1 MMSYYI
7 TSLFAARYADG
18 VSLQAHDSNRIT
30 LSFMKTVMERRWLWM
45 AAIALASLLAWTG
58 CQSSST
64 RQPASAS
71 SGGVSGAKAAGSPAG
86 LAPKARPVVVHDFAF
101 DAAQVKSDA
110 GLLPGLQGPAQTIL
124 RPLRSEEPP
133 MEKAARLARLLSET
147 IAEELTARKIPTA
160 RQPRG
165 MPLPDD
171 GLVVDGEFLQ
181 VDEGN
186 RLRRAMVGFGAGAS
200 EVLAQVSVFDLAQSR
215 DQPILVYGTG
225 KGSRP
230 MPGALVT
237 WNPYVMAAKYVLSHN
252 ATDKDVRRLGKQIAE
267 DLCRIEAGGVL
278 HKP

>member
-1 MMSYYI
+1 
-7 TSLFAARYADG
+7 
-18 VSLQAHDSNRIT
+18 
-30 LSFMKTVMERRWLWM
+30 MKTMIGRWELWT
-45 AAIALASLLAWTG
+45 AAIVLGAMLIGTG

-64 RQPASAS
+64 GRPAAAS
-71 SGGVSGAKAAGSPAG
+71 SGGGSGPQVAGSPAG
-86 LAPKARPVVVHDFAF
+86 VAPKARPVVVHDFAY
-101 DAAQVKSDA
+101 DAAQVKSDP
-110 GLLPGLQGPAQTIL
+110 GPLPGLQGPAQLIL
-124 RPLRSEEPP
+124 QPRRSEEPP
-133 MEKAARLARLLSET
+133 QEKAARLARLLSET
-147 IAEELTARKIPTA
+147 IAEELTARKIPTT

-165 MPLPDD
+165 MPLPAD

-230 MPGALVT
+230 MPGAVIT

-267 DLCRIEAGGVL
+267 DLSRIEAGDVL
-278 HKP
+278 RSP